1 MKKQTILILAY
12 GAVFLIF
19 GLMFLYTVLFLITSP
34 NDKDLL
40 FVASLLIFLLH
51 NYIASII
58 WQKIS
63 EEKIIK
69 TPRTMIISLLIRL
82 FYFATAFVLIVR
94 STSDNCLL
102 PWALVRTIACLFLP
116 FGQIVSDGN
125 SRHRMIS
132 AK

>member
-12 GAVFLIF
+12 SAAFLIF
-19 GLMFLYTVLFLITSP
+19 GLMFLYTVLFLIASP
-34 NDKDLL
+34 NDKELL
-40 FVASLLIFLLH
+40 LVASLLIFLLH
-51 NYIASII
+51 NYIASIL

-69 TPRTMIISLLIRL
+69 TPRSMIISLLIRL
-82 FYFATAFVLIVR
+82 FYFATAFILIVR

-102 PWALVRTIACLFLP
+102 PWPLVRTIACLFLP
-116 FGQIVSDGN
+116 CGQIVSDGN
-125 SRHRMIS
+125 SRHQMIS